1 MASTYLTRTFGS
13 AGNRKTWTWSVWV
26 KRSALGGTQN
36 LLNAGHPTNPWWTL
50 TFNSD
55 AINFAQTSGTSASW
69 ATSAL
74 FRDTSAWYHI
84 VLAVDTTSSTS
95 TMNGS
100 STDRIRL
107 YVNGEQYTVTGGTIP
122 SQNADLQVN
131 QAIEHRIGTAPYGNA
146 FDGLMSHIHFIDG
159 TAYGPDNFGS
169 TDATTGE
176 WKIKTSP
183 SVTYGTNGFFIL
195 KDGNSV
201 TDQSGNSN
209 NWTVGGGTLTKT
221 EDNPSNNFATLN
233 AVSFHEANFSLS
245 NGANT
250 MATGNNTAWNNAI
263 CSTLVATGGKF
274 YWEAK
279 WTDGD
284 SYSII
289 GIIKAED
296 IHRCATSLSGTGT
309 DIYMHAN
316 AIQTDNGGGSPQK
329 YSFVSSDGNISISAP
344 PGCIMQFAL
353 DCENRKF
360 WFGVNGTFYNS
371 GNPATGANP
380 TWDTTDIPA
389 DGEFVPYAQGYK
401 ISGATAFQFNFGNGY
416 FGTTAV
422 SSAGTNASNNGIF
435 EYDVPS
441 GFTALSTKGLNE

>member
-1 MASTYLTRTFGS
+1 MASTYLTRTPS
-13 AGNRKTWTWSVWV
+13 SSTNNRTFTLSVWV
-26 KRSALGGTQN
+26 KRAKISDRQAIIAQAVDGSNETQIWFDN
-36 LLNAGHPTNPWWTL
+36 DDTLLMFQNSSNSTQFAIRTNR
-50 TFNSD
+50 
-55 AINFAQTSGTSASW
+55 
-69 ATSAL
+69 L
-74 FRDTSAWYHI
+74 FRDTTAWYHI
-84 VLAVDTTSSTS
+84 VMAFDTTQATDTNRVKLYINGVQETS
-95 TMNGS
+95 FNS
-100 STDRIRL
+100 PS
-107 YVNGEQYTVTGGTIP
+107 YP
-122 SQNADLQVN
+122 SQNFDTRWNSTTPVEVGRMSYN
-131 QAIEHRIGTAPYGNA
+131 QNY
-146 FDGLMSHIHFIDG
+146 FDGLMSHLHWIDG
-159 TAYGPDNFGS
+159 TQYSASNFGS

-176 WKIKTSP
+176 WKINTNP
-183 SVTYGTNGFFIL
+183 NVTYGTNGFFIL

-209 NWTVGGGTLTKT
+209 NFTVGGGTLTKT
-221 EDNPSNNFATLN
+221 EDNPSNNFAILN
-233 AVSFHEANFSLS
+233 RLSFHEANFAMS
-245 NGANT
+245 NGNT
-250 MATGNNTAWNNAI
+250 VMATGNNTAWNNAI
-263 CSTLVATGGKF
+263 CATLVATGGKF

-296 IHRCATSLSGTGT
+296 IHRCATSLSGSGT

-360 WFGVNGTFYNS
+360 WFGVNGTYYNS

-401 ISGATAFQFNFGNGY
+401 ISGATAFQFNFGNGF
-416 FGTTAV
+416 FGSTAI
-422 SSAGTNASNNGIF
+422 SSEGTNASNLGKF

-441 GFTALSTKGLNE
+441 GFTALCTKGLNE

>member
-1 MASTYLTRTFGS
+1 MASTYLTRTITTNNPTG
-13 AGNRKTWTWSVWV
+13 RKTMTLSVWL
-26 KRSALGGTQN
+26 KRATASATNMIFATGTGSERDMILFESDGKLQFSRYN
-36 LLNAGHPTNPWWTL
+36 GSYLYQLKTNR
-50 TFNSD
+50 
-55 AINFAQTSGTSASW
+55 Q
-69 ATSAL
+69 
-74 FRDTSAWYHI
+74 FRDTSAWYHF
-84 VLAVDTTSSTS
+84 VFVYDSTQSTSS
-95 TMNGS
+95 
-100 STDRIRL
+100 DRLKI
-107 YVNGEQYTVTGGTIP
+107 YVNGVQETSFATASYP
-122 SQNADLQVN
+122 SQDYQSNYSQSTYTQTLGRD
-131 QAIEHRIGTAPYGNA
+131 TDGNFP
-146 FDGLMSHIHFIDG
+146 FDGCMSHVNYIDG
-159 TAYGPDNFGS
+159 TALTPSTFGS
-169 TDATTGE
+169 TDSTTGE
-176 WKIKTSP
+176 WKINTSP
-183 SVTYGTNGFFIL
+183 SVTYGTNGFFLL
-195 KDGNSV
+195 KD
-201 TDQSGNSN
+201 DNSN
-209 NWTVGGGTLTKT
+209 LDRGGSNNFTINGTLTKT

-296 IHRCATSLSGTGT
+296 IHRCATSVTGSGS
-309 DIYMHAN
+309 DIYFVAN
-316 AIQTDNGGGSPQK
+316 AIQTDNGGGSPQR
-329 YSFVSSDGNISISAP
+329 YRLVNSDDNISISAP

-389 DGEFVPYAQGYK
+389 NGEFVPYAQGYK

-441 GFTALSTKGLNE
+441 GFTALSTKGLNL

>member
-1 MASTYLTRTFGS
+1 MASTTLTRTFTTDHG
-13 AGNRKTWTWSVWV
+13 AVYKWTYSFWV
-26 KRSALGGTQN
+26 KRCSLGSNQCMIGVRN
-36 LLNAGHPTNPWWTL
+36 
-50 TFNSD
+50 
-55 AINFAQTSGTSASW
+55 SGTYNAQIKFTTNDQLEVHDYR
-69 ATSAL
+69 TSYKL
-74 FRDTSAWYHI
+74 QKVTNRKFRDTTSWYHI
-84 VLAVDTTSSTS
+84 VVSNDNSVSSPDTK
-95 TMNGS
+95 
-100 STDRIRL
+100 I
-107 YVNGEQYTVTGGTIP
+107 YVNGVEETSFATDNEY
-122 SQNADLQVN
+122 SQNDKN
-131 QAIEHRIGTAPYGNA
+131 SFNDDYPNYIGEKGTGDQ
-146 FDGLMSHIHFIDG
+146 FDGLMSHLYFIDG
-159 TAYGPDNFGS
+159 TAYAASTFGS

-176 WKIKTSP
+176 WKINTNP
-183 SVTYGTNGFFIL
+183 SVTYGTNGFLIL
-195 KDGNSV
+195 KDGNTI
-201 TDQSGNSN
+201 TDQSPNSN
-209 NWTVGGGTLTKT
+209 NFTLDSGTLTT
-221 EDNPSNNFATLN
+221 TQDNPSNNFATLN
-233 AVSFHEANFSLS
+233 RLSFHEANFSLS
-245 NGANT
+245 NGNTT
-250 MATGNNTAWNNAI
+250 MATGNNTQWNNAI
-263 CSTLVATGGKF
+263 CASLVATGGKF

-296 IHRCATSLSGTGT
+296 IHRCATSLSGSGT

-360 WFGVNGTFYNS
+360 WFGVNGTYYNS

-401 ISGATAFQFNFGNGY
+401 ISGATAFQFNFGNGF
-416 FGTTAV
+416 FGSTAV

>member
-1 MASTYLTRTFGS
+1 MPSTYLQKVPSSVGSTTTGTFSFWAKIAGKTTQAIYTVNDGS
-13 AGNRKTWTWSVWV
+13 AQFDIYIRNGSGQLDFYAYNGSSYTFRLHTNR
-26 KRSALGGTQN
+26 
-36 LLNAGHPTNPWWTL
+36 LL
-50 TFNSD
+50 
-55 AINFAQTSGTSASW
+55 
-69 ATSAL
+69 
-74 FRDTSAWYHI
+74 RDHSAWYHI
-84 VLAVDTTSSTS
+84 VCKIDLTNSTQSDRAILYINGVRETAFAVETYPSDASQTAIFSKNSTTTIGAAHS
-95 TMNGS
+95 GS
-100 STDRIRL
+100 ND
-107 YVNGEQYTVTGGTIP
+107 
-122 SQNADLQVN
+122 
-131 QAIEHRIGTAPYGNA
+131 
-146 FDGLMSHIHFIDG
+146 FDGCLSHFHFCDG
-159 TAYGPDNFGS
+159 YAYDASTFGS

-176 WKIKTSP
+176 WKINTNP
-183 SVTYGTNGFFIL
+183 NVQYGTNGFFL
-195 KDGNSV
+195 FKDNAST
-201 TDQSGNSN
+201 TDQSGQGN
-209 NWTVGGGTLTKT
+209 NWSVTAGTLTKT

-233 AVSFHEANFSLS
+233 PVSFHEANFALS
-245 NGANT
+245 NGAT
-250 MATGNNTAWNNAI
+250 VMATGNNTAWNNAI

-296 IHRCATSLSGTGT
+296 IHRCATSLSGSGT

-401 ISGATAFQFNFGNGY
+401 ISGATAFQFNFGNGF
-416 FGTTAV
+416 FGSTAI
-422 SSAGTNASNNGIF
+422 SSEGTNASNLGKF

-441 GFTALSTKGLNE
+441 GFTALCTKGLNE

>member
-1 MASTYLTRTFGS
+1 MASTYLTRTITTNNPTG
-13 AGNRKTWTWSVWV
+13 RKTMTLSVWL
-26 KRSALGGTQN
+26 KRATASATNMIFATGTGSERDMILFESDGKLQFSRYDSSYIYQ
-36 LLNAGHPTNPWWTL
+36 LKTNR
-50 TFNSD
+50 
-55 AINFAQTSGTSASW
+55 Q
-69 ATSAL
+69 
-74 FRDTSAWYHI
+74 FRDTSAWYHF
-84 VLAVDTTSSTS
+84 VFVYDSTQSTSS
-95 TMNGS
+95 
-100 STDRIRL
+100 DRLKI
-107 YVNGEQYTVTGGTIP
+107 YVNGVQETSFATASYP
-122 SQNADLQVN
+122 SQDYQSNYSQSTYTQTLGRD
-131 QAIEHRIGTAPYGNA
+131 TDGNFP
-146 FDGLMSHIHFIDG
+146 FDGCMSHVNYIDG
-159 TAYGPDNFGS
+159 TALTPSTFGS
-169 TDATTGE
+169 TDSTTGE
-176 WKIKTSP
+176 WKINTSP
-183 SVTYGTNGFFIL
+183 SVTYGTNGFFLL
-195 KDGNSV
+195 KD
-201 TDQSGNSN
+201 DNSN
-209 NWTVGGGTLTKT
+209 LDRGGSNNFTINGTLTKT

-289 GIIKAED
+289 GIIEAKE
-296 IHRCATSLSGTGT
+296 IHRCATSVTGSGS
-309 DIYMHAN
+309 DIYFVAN
-316 AIQTDNGGGSPQK
+316 AIQTDNGGGSPQR
-329 YSFVSSDGNISISAP
+329 YRLVNSDDNISISAP

-389 DGEFVPYAQGYK
+389 NGEFVPYAQGYK

-441 GFTALSTKGLNE
+441 GFTALSTKGLNL

>member
-1 MASTYLTRTFGS
+1 MASTTLARTFTTDHG
-13 AGNRKTWTWSVWV
+13 AVYKWTYSFWV
-26 KRSALGGTQN
+26 KRTGNLGSNQCMIGVRN
-36 LLNAGHPTNPWWTL
+36 
-50 TFNSD
+50 
-55 AINFAQTSGTSASW
+55 SGTYNAQIKFTTNDQLEVHDYR
-69 ATSAL
+69 TSYRL
-74 FRDTSAWYHI
+74 QKITNRRFRDTTSWYHI
-84 VLAVDTTSSTS
+84 VVSNDNSVSSPDTK
-95 TMNGS
+95 
-100 STDRIRL
+100 I
-107 YVNGEQYTVTGGTIP
+107 YVNGVEETSFATDNEY
-122 SQNADLQVN
+122 SQNDKN
-131 QAIEHRIGTAPYGNA
+131 SFNDDYPNYIGEKGTGDQ
-146 FDGLMSHIHFIDG
+146 FDGLMSHLHFIDG
-159 TAYGPDNFGS
+159 TAYPASTFGS

-176 WKIKTSP
+176 WKIITSP

-201 TDQSGNSN
+201 TDQSGNGN
-209 NWTVGGGTLTKT
+209 NWSVDSGTLTKT

-296 IHRCATSLSGTGT
+296 IHRCATSLSGSGT

-416 FGTTAV
+416 FGSTAV
-422 SSAGTNASNNGIF
+422 SSAGTNASNLGIF

-441 GFTALSTKGLNE
+441 GFTALCTKGLNE

>member
-1 MASTYLTRTFGS
+1 M
-13 AGNRKTWTWSVWV
+13 
-26 KRSALGGTQN
+26 
-36 LLNAGHPTNPWWTL
+36 
-50 TFNSD
+50 
-55 AINFAQTSGTSASW
+55 
-69 ATSAL
+69 
-74 FRDTSAWYHI
+74 
-84 VLAVDTTSSTS
+84 
-95 TMNGS
+95 
-100 STDRIRL
+100 
-107 YVNGEQYTVTGGTIP
+107 
-122 SQNADLQVN
+122 
-131 QAIEHRIGTAPYGNA
+131 
-146 FDGLMSHIHFIDG
+146 
-159 TAYGPDNFGS
+159 
-169 TDATTGE
+169 
-176 WKIKTSP
+176 
-183 SVTYGTNGFFIL
+183 
-195 KDGNSV
+195 
-201 TDQSGNSN
+201 
-209 NWTVGGGTLTKT
+209 
-221 EDNPSNNFATLN
+221 
-233 AVSFHEANFSLS
+233 S
-245 NGANT
+245 NGAT
-250 MATGNNTAWNNAI
+250 VIATGNNTQWNNAV
-263 CSTLVATGGKF
+263 CATLVATGGKF

-296 IHRCATSLSGTGT
+296 IHRCATSLSGSGT

-360 WFGVNGTFYNS
+360 WFGVNGTYYNS

-401 ISGATAFQFNFGNGY
+401 ISGATAFQFNFGNGF
-416 FGTTAV
+416 FGSTAI
-422 SSAGTNASNNGIF
+422 SSEGTNASNNGKF

>member
-1 MASTYLTRTFGS
+1 MASTTLARTFTTDHG
-13 AGNRKTWTWSVWV
+13 AVYKWTYSFWV
-26 KRSALGGTQN
+26 KRTGNLGSNQCMIGVRYSGDYTAQIKFT
-36 LLNAGHPTNPWWTL
+36 TNDQL
-50 TFNSD
+50 EVHD
-55 AINFAQTSGTSASW
+55 YRTSYKLQKVTNRR
-69 ATSAL
+69 
-74 FRDTSAWYHI
+74 FRDTTSWYHI
-84 VLAVDTTSSTS
+84 VVSNDNSVSSPDTK
-95 TMNGS
+95 
-100 STDRIRL
+100 I
-107 YVNGEQYTVTGGTIP
+107 YVNGVEETSFATDNEY
-122 SQNADLQVN
+122 SQNDKN
-131 QAIEHRIGTAPYGNA
+131 SFNDDYPNYIGEKGTGDQ
-146 FDGLMSHIHFIDG
+146 FDGLMSHLHFIDG
-159 TAYGPDNFGS
+159 TAYPASTFGS

-176 WKIKTSP
+176 WKIITSP

-209 NWTVGGGTLTKT
+209 NWTVDSGTLTPT
-221 EDNPSNNFATLN
+221 QDNPSNNFATLN
-233 AVSFHEANFSLS
+233 PVSFHEANFSLS

-250 MATGNNTAWNNAI
+250 MATGNNTQWNNAI
-263 CSTLVATGGKF
+263 CSTLAATGGKF

-296 IHRCATSLSGTGT
+296 IHRCATSLSGSGT

-389 DGEFVPYAQGYK
+389 DGEFFPYAQGYK

-416 FGTTAV
+416 FGSTAV
-422 SSAGTNASNNGIF
+422 SSAGTNASNLGIF

-441 GFTALSTKGLNE
+441 GFTALCTKGLNE

>member
-1 MASTYLTRTFGS
+1 MASTYLTRTITTNNPTG
-13 AGNRKTWTWSVWV
+13 RKTMTLSVWL
-26 KRSALGGTQN
+26 KRATASATNMIFATGTGSERDMILFESDGKLQFSRYDSSYIYQ
-36 LLNAGHPTNPWWTL
+36 LKTNR
-50 TFNSD
+50 
-55 AINFAQTSGTSASW
+55 Q
-69 ATSAL
+69 
-74 FRDTSAWYHI
+74 FRDTSAWYHF
-84 VLAVDTTSSTS
+84 VFVYDSTQSTSS
-95 TMNGS
+95 
-100 STDRIRL
+100 DRLKI
-107 YVNGEQYTVTGGTIP
+107 YVNGVQETSFATASYP
-122 SQNADLQVN
+122 SQDYQSNYSQSTYTQTLGRD
-131 QAIEHRIGTAPYGNA
+131 TDGNFP
-146 FDGLMSHIHFIDG
+146 FDGCMSHVNYIDG
-159 TAYGPDNFGS
+159 TALTPSTFGS
-169 TDATTGE
+169 TDSTTGE
-176 WKIKTSP
+176 WKINTSP
-183 SVTYGTNGFFIL
+183 SVTYGTNGFFLL
-195 KDGNSV
+195 KD
-201 TDQSGNSN
+201 DNSN
-209 NWTVGGGTLTKT
+209 LDRGGSNNFTINGTLTKT

-289 GIIKAED
+289 GIIEAKE
-296 IHRCATSLSGTGT
+296 IHRCATSVTGGGS
-309 DIYMHAN
+309 DIYFVAN
-316 AIQTDNGGGSPQK
+316 AIQTDNGGGSPQR
-329 YSFVSSDGNISISAP
+329 YRLVNSDDNISISAP

-389 DGEFVPYAQGYK
+389 NGEFVPYAQGYK

-441 GFTALSTKGLNE
+441 GFTALSTKGLNL